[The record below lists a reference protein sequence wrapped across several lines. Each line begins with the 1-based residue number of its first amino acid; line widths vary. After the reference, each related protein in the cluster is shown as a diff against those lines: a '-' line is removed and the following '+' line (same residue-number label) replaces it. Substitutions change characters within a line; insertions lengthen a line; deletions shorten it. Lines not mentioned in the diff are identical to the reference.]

1 MTVPASRA
9 LNDRSETEPVA
20 SPARAETLGEQV
32 FARLLDMIL
41 NCEIAPGA
49 VLNEQALATR
59 LNVSRGPVREAVRR
73 LQGIQLVTREAQMRA
88 RVISL
93 DAGAIVDLFHMR
105 EALEGYAC
113 RLAAERITEAELSSI
128 EQQLEATRRASLE
141 PAARPAGTAFDFHT
155 LIVQASG
162 NARIIDALCGDLYL
176 LLKLYRKWSGTVT
189 ERKSAAY
196 DEHWQILR
204 AMRARDP
211 DLAESLMRSHVR
223 RAREHIIQTMPTP
236 APNTPALRPVP

>member
-1 MTVPASRA
+1 MPASNA
-9 LNDRSETEPVA
+9 LDGRSESEPVA
-20 SPARAETLGEQV
+20 SPGRGETLGEQV

-41 NCEIAPGA
+41 NCEIAPGS
-49 VLNEQALATR
+49 VLNEQALATQ
-59 LNVSRGPVREAVRR
+59 LSVSRGPVREAVRR

-88 RVISL
+88 RVVSL
-93 DAGAIVDLFHMR
+93 DAEALVDLFHMR

-113 RLAAERITEAELSSI
+113 RLATERISDEDLTSI
-128 EQQLEATRRASLE
+128 EQQLEATRQASIDPARRA
-141 PAARPAGTAFDFHT
+141 AGTVFDFHT

-176 LLKLYRKWSGTVT
+176 LLKIYRKWSGTVS
-189 ERKSAAY
+189 ERKSAAH

-236 APNTPALRPVP
+236 APDTPNLRPAS

>member
-1 MTVPASRA
+1 MPSINPLDSRG
-9 LNDRSETEPVA
+9 DSEPGVSA
-20 SPARAETLGEQV
+20 ARGETLGEQV

-41 NCEIAPGA
+41 TCEIAPGS
-49 VLNEQALATR
+49 VLNEQALATQ

-93 DAGAIVDLFHMR
+93 DAEAIVDLFHMR

-113 RLAAERITEAELSSI
+113 RLAAERITDEELTSI
-128 EQQLEATRRASLE
+128 EQQLEATRQASLD
-141 PAARPAGTAFDFHT
+141 PARRTAGSAFDFHT

-176 LLKLYRKWSGTVT
+176 LLKIYRKWSGAVS

-236 APNTPALRPVP
+236 APDRPNLRPVR